1 MEEEDGNKME
11 EECIRMTAS
20 VQSKG
25 EVLEVVIVVV
35 NDKRDG
41 MEMVVIHFLQL
52 KFSMFQETV
61 EVTVT
66 SLLPCTPYNITIEPT
81 AKGETASLYFDNF
94 NVKVKVS
101 GSGTI
106 CVFLSRNLVQRT
118 NSSSTPFI
126 YKTNPCNKPSLYET
140 RPQLKW

>member
-1 MEEEDGNKME
+1 MVEEEDGNKME

-52 KFSMFQETV
+52 
-61 EVTVT
+61 
-66 SLLPCTPYNITIEPT
+66 
-81 AKGETASLYFDNF
+81 
-94 NVKVKVS
+94 
-101 GSGTI
+101 
-106 CVFLSRNLVQRT
+106 
-118 NSSSTPFI
+118 
-126 YKTNPCNKPSLYET
+126 
-140 RPQLKW
+140 